1 MKTQTISMMELL
13 AALRECQES
22 TEKSK
27 PCSSC
32 VYVNCPERHRIR
44 QADLYD
50 DLLMEQQE
58 QM

>member
-1 MKTQTISMMELL
+1 MMELL

-32 VYVNCPERHRIR
+32 VYVNCPERYRIR
-44 QADLYD
+44 QADLYH